1 MAKIK
6 SNPRT
11 TQVKLT
17 RNDSAFILNNGVGV
31 HMLLSERLGGI
42 VEASLASGKLPE
54 DIAPHDYV
62 FIKMFFAYMEAA
74 EETGA
79 VPDTRPPEA
88 FS

>member
-6 SNPRT
+6 SNTRT

-31 HMLLSERLGGI
+31 HMLLSERIGGI
-42 VEASLASGKLPE
+42 VNAMSTSGKLPE
-54 DIAPHDYV
+54 DIAPEDYV

-74 EETGA
+74 EETGGNL
-79 VPDTRPPEA
+79 DTRPPEA

>member
-6 SNPRT
+6 SNHRT

-17 RNDSAFILNNGVGV
+17 KNDSAFILNNGVGV

-42 VEASLASGKLPE
+42 VNAASSSGTLPE
-54 DIAPHDYV
+54 NIAPEDYV
-62 FIKMFFAYMEAA
+62 FIKMLFAYMEAA
-74 EETGA
+74 EETGGNL
-79 VPDTRPPEA
+79 DTRPPEA